1 MLQIPLLRAGASYT
15 SLSRNSLSDV
25 RTGEVVAE
33 VSLANSGLIARDLGS
48 TRENRLALEALS
60 AGELL
65 EISNRAAKLFMEED
79 LPLGDTSQ
87 SPDEYLQQ
95 LSATTGMPQALGRAN
110 MEKIRF
116 VMAEMET
123 VLGGLTRGIEPEV
136 LDQGW
141 TIRDGRCISFRR
153 ETDSLGVILP
163 SNSPGVHSLWIPSI
177 ALKVPLVL
185 KPGSREPW
193 SPFRIAQAFL
203 RAGCPPEAINF
214 YPTDYAGAGEI
225 LLRCGRS
232 MLFGDRATVEPWED
246 DPRVQIHGPGWS
258 KVILGE
264 DAADRWQDHVE
275 LIVDS
280 VAKNGG
286 RSCINASGVWTA
298 KFGRELAE
306 ALAERLVKVEA
317 LPLDDSQ
324 AQLAAFPDARIA
336 ELLSAQIDS
345 QLQQPGAEDL
355 TAQFRTGSR
364 VAHVDGCS
372 FLLPT
377 VVYCTDPEHPLA
389 KAEYLFPFVTV
400 VEMEQSSLVASIGPS
415 LVVTALT
422 DDPQL
427 QHELMTAPNIERLNL
442 GSYSTCTVAWDQP
455 HEGNLFEHL
464 YRQRALQGSQI
475 PGGAQAGTGHSVA
488 SGGA

>member
-1 MLQIPLLRAGASYT
+1 MIQIPLLRAGSPYT
-15 SLSRNSLSDV
+15 SLTKNSLSDV
-25 RTGEVVAE
+25 RTGDVVAE

-48 TRENRLALEALS
+48 TRENRLALEALT

-65 EISNRAAKLFMEED
+65 DISSRAANLFMQED
-79 LPLGDTSQ
+79 LPIGGTSQ

-123 VLGGLTRGIEPEV
+123 VLGGLTRGIEPVV

-141 TIRDGRCISFRR
+141 TISDGRCISFRR

-203 RAGCPPEAINF
+203 AAGCPPEAISF

-232 MLFGDRATVEPWED
+232 MLFGDKATVEPWEG

-264 DAADRWQDHVE
+264 DAAGRWQDYLE

-298 KFGRELAE
+298 KFGRELAQ
-306 ALAERLVKVEA
+306 ALAERLAKVEA
-317 LPLDDSQ
+317 LPLDDSN
-324 AQLAAFPDARIA
+324 AQLAAFPDSRIA
-336 ELLSAQIDS
+336 ERLSAHIDS
-345 QLQQPGAEDL
+345 QLNQSGAEDL
-355 TAQFRTGSR
+355 TAKFRTGSR

-377 VVYCTDPEHPLA
+377 VIYCSDPEHPLA

-400 VEMEQSSLVASIGPS
+400 VEMEQSLLVESIGPS
-415 LVVTALT
+415 LVVTGLT
-422 DDPQL
+422 DDPQF

-442 GSYSTCTVAWDQP
+442 GPYSTCTVAWDQP

-475 PGGAQAGTGHSVA
+475 PGDTAAGTGNSVA
-488 SGGA
+488 SGAA